1 MKKIKILKKLSKR
14 KLSIEEAYQ
23 KLFIDQKYA
32 KQKRSKVKLHIKI
45 KEHRLISF
53 FINFIFIFPIST
65 KRISKILKKN
75 ENFEFDMTDI
85 EELLNCKGVSIELI
99 SDEANIN
106 IKTV

>member
-1 MKKIKILKKLSKR
+1 MKKIKILKKLSKS
-14 KLSIEEAYQ
+14 KLSIEETYQ

-32 KQKRSKVKLHIKI
+32 KQKRSKVKIHIKI
-45 KEHRLISF
+45 KKHRLISF

-75 ENFEFDMTDI
+75 KNFEFDMTDI
-85 EELLNCKGVSIELI
+85 EELLHCKGVSIELI